1 MTRDF
6 VLDDPDVTT
15 SPMVNPFANT
25 KKKGKKSGASGK
37 TPKSSGSKKKKIA
50 DKGLGANNSEE
61 EAEEGNGDINAI
73 VNSVE
78 TE

>member
-1 MTRDF
+1 MI
-6 VLDDPDVTT
+6 
-15 SPMVNPFANT
+15 PMWPPLPWLIPSQT
-25 KKKGKKSGASGK
+25 LKKKGKKSGASGK

-61 EAEEGNGDINAI
+61 EAEEGNGDMNAI